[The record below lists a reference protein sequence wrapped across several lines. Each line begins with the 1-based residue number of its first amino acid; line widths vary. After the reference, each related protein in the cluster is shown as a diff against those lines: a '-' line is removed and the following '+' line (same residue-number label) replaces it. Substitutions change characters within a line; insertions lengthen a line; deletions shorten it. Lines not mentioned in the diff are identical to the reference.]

1 MRFLSGLTA
10 RSQQLARRIVVRVAL
25 GGACA
30 LSGAIGLGFATHALY
45 HALRLQYGV
54 IDASIGL
61 CAIYLVL
68 AGVLYLCYRRV
79 GAPAPAR
86 LSQGLAS
93 DAEALKAAAA
103 QASDAPQAAAL
114 AMGLELA
121 KEMTPLQLTMI
132 AVISGFVAGRRL

>member
-93 DAEALKAAAA
+93 DA
-103 QASDAPQAAAL
+103 PQAAAL